1 MKSSRKSS
9 AFTLLEVMIAMA
21 ILGMALFA
29 VLGVIISGLD
39 TARRLQKR
47 RATAAYPASLL
58 SLTNRL
64 EEETLSGGFGEFQE
78 VFPGAQ
84 WAADIIEVGTN
95 GLFQVNFVVTQPAGR
110 GLDVMNLNILMFRPG
125 SGGRRGLGR

>member
-1 MKSSRKSS
+1 MKSHRSTA

-29 VLGVIISGLD
+29 ILGVVISGLD

-47 RATAAYPASLL
+47 RASAEYPASLL

-64 EEETLSGGFGEFQE
+64 EEETLSGGFGDFQE

-84 WAADIIEVGTN
+84 WTADITEAGTN
-95 GLFQVNFVVTQPAGR
+95 GLFRVNLIVTQPAGK
-110 GLDVMNLNILMFRPG
+110 GMDEMHLDILMFRPG
-125 SGGRRGLGR
+125 SGNRRGLR